1 MFKKVITIRIP
12 LMAIYAVVGVLLV
25 AVLLWLTNAVPNL
38 RLATIRP
45 DQIESV
51 TAFHYPD
58 RQAVLNEE
66 DTQALAQLLP
76 KIALTGSPARIFSEV
91 SLGPQ
96 FRVQMKNGDN
106 FEISCYSQHYIFN
119 GWGYPAKNTELIYR
133 QLYDLYQ
140 STNNRS
146 YFPEEGGN

>member
-1 MFKKVITIRIP
+1 MLKKVITIRIP
-12 LMAIYAVVGVLLV
+12 LMAICAIVGVLL
-25 AVLLWLTNAVPNL
+25 AAALLWLTNVIPNL

-58 RQAVLNEE
+58 RQAILNPE
-66 DTQALAQLLP
+66 DTQSLAQLLP
-76 KIALTGSPARIFSEV
+76 KIVLKGRPARIFSAE

-96 FRVQMKNGDN
+96 FRVQMKNGDSV
-106 FEISCYSQHYIFN
+106 EISCYSQHYIFD
-119 GWGYPAKNTELIYR
+119 GRGYDAEDSEQIYK

-140 STNNRS
+140 STGSRS
-146 YFPEEGGN
+146 YFPEEGGD